1 MINWT
6 DHPKCSLGT
15 IGDKGYFI
23 TLGTA
28 SSYAAQLAGDYS
40 SVWHAMS
47 SEHSVSL

>member
-15 IGDKGYFI
+15 IGDKWYFI